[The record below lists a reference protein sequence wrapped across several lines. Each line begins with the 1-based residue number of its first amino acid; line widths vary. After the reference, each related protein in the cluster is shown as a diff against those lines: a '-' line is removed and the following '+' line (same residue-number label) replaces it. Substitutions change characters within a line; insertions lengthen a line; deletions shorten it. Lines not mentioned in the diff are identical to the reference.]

1 MTRSKAGEIRTPPL
15 PKRSLRVARD
25 SAAAVRQVVTGD
37 GKGLGG
43 RAEQTI
49 MAERSYLMKLEREE
63 KLSARNIV
71 LIEGRPPDTPRDG
84 GLRHDEVAAV
94 IDLTENA
101 GANGNIADDV
111 GIRVDQLRRR

>member
-71 LIEGRPPDTPRDG
+71 LIEGRPPDTPRDAG
-84 GLRHDEVAAV
+84 VNQPVRGVAVRLVGRIGIEFKFLDNAAV
-94 IDLTENA
+94 A
-101 GANGNIADDV
+101 
-111 GIRVDQLRRR
+111 